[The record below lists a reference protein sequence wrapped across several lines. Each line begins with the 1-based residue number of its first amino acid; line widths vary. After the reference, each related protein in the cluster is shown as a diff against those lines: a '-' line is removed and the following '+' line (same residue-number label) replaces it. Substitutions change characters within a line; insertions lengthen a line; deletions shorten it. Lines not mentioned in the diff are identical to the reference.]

1 MQKCLE
7 QYSHSSSMPLSF
19 LKILL
24 HKLHVHTS
32 AFTGAMSDAELRL
45 PLWLRVPAPVL
56 GLAPLGTAG
65 HAEAVAELAIWL
77 SLSQTVCRAR
87 DRDHYRDHSHRL
99 SCGLRPVLDPVL
111 VLCLSTWYNNK
122 ARPRPSPRQ
131 VRQGGL
137 SLRLRL
143 WLWPMAMLG
152 RLSLSQD
159 LSLRL
164 GLPPRAKS
172 TKSFYF
178 TAVPQL
184 RYRYIIIFM
193 VCSLQLLQFPIYSFR
208 FLPSALIRELC
219 KNQKPSWLL

>member
-7 QYSHSSSMPLSF
+7 QYSHSSNMSLSF
-19 LKILL
+19 LTILS

-56 GLAPLGTAG
+56 GLSPLGTAG
-65 HAEAVAELAIWL
+65 HVEAVAELAIWL
-77 SLSQTVCRAR
+77 SQTVCRVR

-99 SCGLRPVLDPVL
+99 SCGLRPDLDPVL

-143 WLWPMAMLG
+143 WLCLWPMAMLG
-152 RLSLSQD
+152 RLSLSQG

-172 TKSFYF
+172 TKSCYF

-219 KNQKPSWLL
+219 KKT

>member
-7 QYSHSSSMPLSF
+7 QYSHSSSMSLSF
-19 LKILL
+19 LKILS
-24 HKLHVHTS
+24 HKLHVHT
-32 AFTGAMSDAELRL
+32 AFTGAMSDAELRHS
-45 PLWLRVPAPVL
+45 LWLRVPAPVL

-77 SLSQTVCRAR
+77 SQTVCRVR

-99 SCGLRPVLDPVL
+99 SCGLRPVPDPVL

-143 WLWPMAMLG
+143 SLRLWLWPMLG
-152 RLSLSQD
+152 RLSLSQG

-172 TKSFYF
+172 TMSCYF

-184 RYRYIIIFM
+184 RHRYIITFM
-193 VCSLQLLQFPIYSFR
+193 ACSLQLLQFPIYSFR
-208 FLPSALIRELC
+208 LPSALIRELC
-219 KNQKPSWLL
+219 KKTPSCLL